1 VPVTGWRRGRDRR
14 RARYVAAMP
23 RAFPI
28 IHVGD
33 VARTAEFYAQLLGF
47 VEDVRNPPP
56 ARARRPTSAC
66 SLTIPESAL
75 SVPIGRAH
83 AGHPAGFRSPVR
95 AVCVRRRRLQPG
107 RCRGGRSAAR
117 TRDDALGERIA
128 YVADAEGN
136 PSRLPPQRDTG
147 IGLDA
152 ACASAFRFELGKR
165 PPPIP
170 PPTAAARNSCQSQS
184 KRRLTAGSLGM
195 FDAVPAPSNSR
206 RDRRSVGPVPRCGQ
220 RTVTRHSVGI
230 CWNQAH
236 AAVGRAEAM
245 RYSLIRRRSAGRQSG
260 TDNSEASRKGVQYR
274 RNNLPVCGPGTVRVS
289 SSFSSRVSMPPNLL
303 ARSLAP
309 CAARPTGARLRTS
322 AQRTRRW
329 CA

>member
-1 VPVTGWRRGRDRR
+1 MLGTRLGSGPRYELFAFVDAAFNRAGAAGVEVRHEPETMPWGNASRTLPMLRVTRR
-14 RARYVAAMP
+14 
-23 RAFPI
+23 
-28 IHVGD
+28 
-33 VARTAEFYAQLLGF
+33 
-47 VEDVRNPPP
+47 
-56 ARARRPTSAC
+56 
-66 SLTIPESAL
+66 
-75 SVPIGRAH
+75 
-83 AGHPAGFRSPVR
+83 
-95 AVCVRRRRLQPG
+95 VCR
-107 RCRGGRSAAR
+107 
-117 TRDDALGERIA
+117 
-128 YVADAEGN
+128 
-136 PSRLPPQRDTG
+136 PQRDTG

-165 PPPIP
+165 PPPIA

-184 KRRLTAGSLGM
+184 KRRLTAGSVGM